1 MWDQIQ
7 EQDQLEA
14 IPARSGDPDCTLA
27 GKGPLQNQTVS
38 YAVMCSIWVLHAY
51 CRSTIS

>member
-27 GKGPLQNQTVS
+27 GKGP

>member
-27 GKGPLQNQTVS
+27 GNGYLIQSGV
-38 YAVMCSIWVLHAY
+38 
-51 CRSTIS
+51 STIRKPT